1 MSGMKKEQVDYF
13 RDLLQGRLQELLSNA
28 DDTVNEMT
36 GEIESFPDPTDRAS
50 LESDRN
56 FTLRIRDRERK
67 LIGKVKAA
75 LERIEDGSFGVCDT
89 CGGEISFKRLQA
101 RPVTTQCIDCKKKE
115 EALERARGL

>member
-1 MSGMKKEQVDYF
+1 MKKEQVDYF